1 MDGKNGMLCVHVI
14 GYKRGY
20 KLWYKIYKLR
30 HTIYK
35 LYRIFT
41 SFIKISYLWLEHQGN
56 KRVAQGVG
64 NGWMRDRVVIDNGSV

>member
-1 MDGKNGMLCVHVI
+1 MVCVHVI

-35 LYRIFT
+35 LYRNIYRLHQ
-41 SFIKISYLWLEHQGN
+41 SFGYLVGTPRGQAG
-56 KRVAQGVG
+56 GVVDG
-64 NGWMRDRVVIDNGSV
+64 ERMDER